1 MNSEPKSRKAVID
14 IGTNTINLLVV
25 SAASEGFLMEYFER
39 IPARLGEGGMMSNQL
54 TDEAMSRGLHAICEH
69 VDTCADWKV
78 DHEDI
83 RITATSAV
91 RSARNR
97 QEFIDC
103 VKDETGLDIE
113 VIDGQREAEL
123 IWKGV
128 RLTGLLEEGPALIMD
143 IGGGSTEFILADGEQ
158 VHWMKSYDLGVTR
171 LKERFNASDPFTTV
185 DELGIRAV
193 LEVELSELWEA
204 FAAFP
209 VQALI
214 GASGSFNS
222 IDLMLAVGDYESLPE
237 VKHRISVSGYK
248 KLSLDLRRKDR
259 AKRAAI
265 PGLIPDRVD
274 TMPYSALLIDIVIEK
289 LGIELM
295 WRSSYALKE
304 GLVSESIG

>member
-1 MNSEPKSRKAVID
+1 MNPEPNPRKAVID

-25 SAASEGFLMEYFER
+25 SATTEGFLIEYFER
-39 IPARLGEGGMMSNQL
+39 SPARLGEGGMMSNQL

-69 VDTCADWKV
+69 VNTCEDWKV
-78 DHEDI
+78 DHDDI
-83 RITATSAV
+83 RVTATSAV
-91 RSARNR
+91 RSAHNR

-128 RLTGLLEEGPALIMD
+128 RLTGLLEEAPALIMD
-143 IGGGSTEFILADGEQ
+143 IGGGSTEFILANGEQ
-158 VHWMKSYDLGVTR
+158 VHWMMSYDLGVTR
-171 LKERFNASDPFTTV
+171 LKERFNASDPFTTAGESGMKAAIEE
-185 DELGIRAV
+185 ELT
-193 LEVELSELWEA
+193 ELWEA
-204 FAAFP
+204 FATFP
-209 VQALI
+209 VQSLI

-237 VKHRISVSGYK
+237 VKNRISVSEYR

-259 AKRAAI
+259 PLRAAI

-274 TMPYSALLIDIVIEK
+274 TMPYSVLLVDIVIDR
-289 LGIELM
+289 LGIDRM

-304 GLVSESIG
+304 GVVSESIE